1 MIMNRSRPYVTELS
15 EVSQMT
21 SKMTSEK
28 CNEPRSEELCG
39 SGRKFQLS
47 WKAKYNWI
55 AGQTPCLLFSLYK
68 CCKVANAPS
77 NYITREG
84 FICSICSKTQI
95 IPAVNNDPRTVKL
108 HSCHSEIVK
117 NLDSNQLLDEFFKK
131 APSCTH
137 ECFLSHNAT

>member
-1 MIMNRSRPYVTELS
+1 
-15 EVSQMT
+15 MT

-55 AGQTPCLLFSLYK
+55 DVSLFSLYK
-68 CCKVANAPS
+68 CCQVAHAPS

-95 IPAVNNDPRTVKL
+95 IPALNNDPRTVKS
-108 HSCHSEIVK
+108 HCS
-117 NLDSNQLLDEFFKK
+117 D
-131 APSCTH
+131 
-137 ECFLSHNAT
+137 FLPF

>member
-1 MIMNRSRPYVTELS
+1 
-15 EVSQMT
+15 MT

-28 CNEPRSEELCG
+28 GNEPRSEELCG

-55 AGQTPCLLFSLYK
+55 DVSLFSLYK
-68 CCKVANAPS
+68 CCQVANAPS

-95 IPAVNNDPRTVKL
+95 IPALNNDPRTVKS
-108 HSCHSEIVK
+108 HCS
-117 NLDSNQLLDEFFKK
+117 D
-131 APSCTH
+131 
-137 ECFLSHNAT
+137 FLPF